1 MDKTIR
7 LTVTEGAERVDKY
20 VAGELP
26 SLSRSQVQSLIALG
40 LVTVNGSEIKPSQRV
55 EPRDVIEVIVPAA
68 PEARLMP
75 ERIPLRVVY
84 EDDELVVVDKP
95 PGLVVHPAPGH
106 ESGTLVNA
114 LLARYPGLPMDE
126 DGRPGIV
133 HRLDKDTSGL
143 ILVARSEEVRRNLQA
158 QFKAGE
164 VLKVYLSLVEG
175 NVEPKNGIIDAAIG
189 RDTKNRKRMAV
200 VRRGGRPAVTEYR
213 VMEQLEGCS
222 LLELRPRTGRTHQVR
237 VHLAFIGHPV
247 VGDRVYGRRKQRL
260 GLGRQFLHAHRLGFR
275 HPSSGERT
283 ELVSELPAD
292 LESVLDRVRSPG
304 LLSAEDWERQGSL
317 S

>member
-1 MDKTIR
+1 
-7 LTVTEGAERVDKY
+7 
-20 VAGELP
+20 
-26 SLSRSQVQSLIALG
+26 
-40 LVTVNGSEIKPSQRV
+40 
-55 EPRDVIEVIVPAA
+55 
-68 PEARLMP
+68 
-75 ERIPLRVVY
+75 
-84 EDDELVVVDKP
+84 
-95 PGLVVHPAPGH
+95 
-106 ESGTLVNA
+106 VNA
-114 LLARYPGLPMDE
+114 LLARYPDLPMDE

-143 ILVARSEEVRRNLQA
+143 ILVARSEEVRRKLQA

-175 NVEPKNGIIDAAIG
+175 IVEPKNGIIDAAIG
-189 RDTKNRKRMAV
+189 RDAKNRKRMAV

-213 VMEQLEGCS
+213 VLEQLEGYS

-247 VGDRVYGRRKQRL
+247 VGDSVYGHRKQRL

-275 HPSSGERT
+275 HPSSGERM
-283 ELVSELPAD
+283 ELVAELPAD
-292 LESVLDRVRSPG
+292 LQAVLEGLRSPG
-304 LLSAEDWERQGSL
+304 LVSAEEWEQQGSL

>member
-1 MDKTIR
+1 MEKTIR

-26 SLSRSQVQSLIALG
+26 ALSRSQVQNLIALG
-40 LVTVNGSEIKPSQRV
+40 LVTVNGNEIKPSQRV
-55 EPRDVIEVIVPAA
+55 GPGDVIGVIVPDSPDAQ
-68 PEARLMP
+68 LMP

-84 EDDELVVVDKP
+84 EDDELAVLDKP

-114 LLARYPGLPMDE
+114 LLARYPDLPMDE

-143 ILVARSEEVRRNLQA
+143 ILVARSEEVRRNLQS
-158 QFKAGE
+158 QFKSGE

-175 NVEPKNGIIDAAIG
+175 KVEPKKGIIDAAIG

-213 VMEQLEGCS
+213 VLEQLEGCS

-237 VHLAFIGHPV
+237 VHLAFMGHPV
-247 VGDRVYGRRKQRL
+247 VGDSVYGRRKQRL
-260 GLGRQFLHAHRLGFR
+260 GLRRQFLHAHRLGFR
-275 HPSSGERT
+275 HPSSGERM

-292 LESVLDRVRSPG
+292 LESVLDRMRSPG